1 MISVHTNIGEDV
13 VYEVSVT
20 GVGID
25 VVAINHELQH
35 IEQFA
40 LNHNYPNPFNPIT
53 QIRYFLPEKSNVKLT
68 VYDLMGRKIRTLV
81 DREQQAGFKS
91 IRWNATN
98 DIGERVASGIYLY
111 RLTARDFRKTRM
123 MILLK

>member
-1 MISVHTNIGEDV
+1 MAAKEITNSSKGKIFISIHANT
-13 VYEVSVT
+13 S
-20 GVGID
+20 
-25 VVAINHELQH
+25 
-35 IEQFA
+35 
-40 LNHNYPNPFNPIT
+40 PK
-53 QIRYFLPEKSNVKLT
+53 KSNVKLT